1 MVPQSHALIRTQLM
15 KRFVFSCLLA
25 VGYNLV
31 EAQSC
36 VEITNPEDRLA
47 CFDALGVCSGIYSAI
62 ARLECFDKAYFKS
75 HPEAVTREAST
86 TRKIEEPAT
95 WEIEEPAIQIK
106 RPIEVAVETEP
117 SPAPRV
123 ELEVKRKKNVED
135 LVLSVPTKS
144 PGEFGRK
151 KSSKDPVE
159 YIEGAIVE
167 VMRNAQKIDYIRLD
181 NGQTW
186 RENEDNRVR
195 FKIGQTV
202 RIEKG
207 VFNTFN
213 LRIDGVRKLIKV
225 RRIN

>member
-1 MVPQSHALIRTQLM
+1 M
-15 KRFVFSCLLA
+15 KRFVFLCLLA

-31 EAQSC
+31 NAQSC

-47 CFDALGVCSGIYSAI
+47 CFDALGVCTGIYSAI
-62 ARLECFDKAYFKS
+62 ARLECFEKAYFKS
-75 HPEAVTREAST
+75 HSSEAVTQEASA
-86 TRKIEEPAT
+86 TRKESAIHKTKEPVEAT
-95 WEIEEPAIQIK
+95 
-106 RPIEVAVETEP
+106 VETKA
-117 SPAPRV
+117 SPASRV
-123 ELEVKRKKNVED
+123 ELEVKREKSVED
-135 LVLSVPTKS
+135 KVLVPTKT

-159 YIEGAIVE
+159 YIEGTIVE
-167 VMRNAQKIDYIRLD
+167 ALQNANQIDYMRLD
-181 NGQTW
+181 NGQVW

-195 FKIGQTV
+195 FKVGQTV

-207 VFNTFN
+207 VLNTFN